1 MTIFSED
8 DLAEV
13 PVLQRWSIFVGEQG
27 RPFVT
32 GQHAFH
38 EGVRTAID
46 EVLVVDPLLR
56 WVVTNHGGY
65 RLAASLRAPELAE
78 SASTEGTNDA
88 ENYRRTGARRL

>member
-78 SASTEGTNDA
+78 YGVN
-88 ENYRRTGARRL
+88 RKHQ

>member
-8 DLAEV
+8 DLAEA

-32 GQHAFH
+32 GQHSFH

-56 WVVTNHGGY
+56 WVVTNHGG
-65 RLAASLRAPELAE
+65 
-78 SASTEGTNDA
+78 
-88 ENYRRTGARRL
+88 

>member
-8 DLAEV
+8 DLTDA

-27 RPFVT
+27 WPFIT
-32 GQHAFH
+32 GQHPFH

-56 WVVTNHGGY
+56 WVVTKHGSY
-65 RLAASLRAPELAE
+65 RLAASLHSPELA
-78 SASTEGTNDA
+78 AYGVN
-88 ENYRRTGARRL
+88 RKIQ

>member
-8 DLAEV
+8 DLADA

-56 WVVTNHGGY
+56 WVITDHGGY
-65 RLAASLRAPELAE
+65 RLAASLRAPELVE
-78 SASTEGTNDA
+78 YGVN
-88 ENYRRTGARRL
+88 RRNE